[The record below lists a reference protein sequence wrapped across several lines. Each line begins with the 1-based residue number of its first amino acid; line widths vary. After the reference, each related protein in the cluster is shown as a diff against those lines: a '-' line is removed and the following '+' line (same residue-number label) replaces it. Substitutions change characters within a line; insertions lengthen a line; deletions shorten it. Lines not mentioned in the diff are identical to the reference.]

1 MSHKHI
7 LLLLFTYHTSTN
19 RYINQGK
26 HTVSLDTTILL
37 FNDSIFML
45 LEKDNKYYVPQIGDL
60 NLPFIYLKHVLVK
73 PNAVDRKSI
82 FIINTE
88 KSTAEMY
95 RLMFDTCEEAVKWQ
109 TEINKSAANIPKGQL
124 SCYLF
129 IPNHLSQLPL
139 TSKYNPPYWRV
150 VTPPRDW
157 LHNQLSR
164 NAVTH
169 SP

>member
-1 MSHKHI
+1 MVSIHRYCCCCCC
-7 LLLLFTYHTSTN
+7 LLTPLPN

-60 NLPFIYLKHVLVK
+60 NLPFVYLKHVLVK
-73 PNAVDRKSI
+73 PNAVDKKSI

-88 KSTAEMY
+88 KSAAEMY
-95 RLMFDTCEEAVKWQ
+95 RLMFDTSEEAAKWR
-109 TEINKSAANIPKGQL
+109 TEITKSAANIPKGQL

-129 IPNHLSQLPL
+129 ITNHLSRFPL
-139 TSKYNPPYWRV
+139 TSK
-150 VTPPRDW
+150 
-157 LHNQLSR
+157 
-164 NAVTH
+164 
-169 SP
+169 